1 MANVIWNHHASA
13 HAKSRAV
20 THIPTRSWSIRDGQL
35 TTSGADLGSNANVSM
50 PKLLV
55 SSWGAHVS
63 PQGTFVEVWDHSYCH
78 RRRCH

>member
-1 MANVIWNHHASA
+1 MSFGTIHASA

-35 TTSGADLGSNANVSM
+35 TTSGADLGSNANVSI

-55 SSWGAHVS
+55 SSWG
-63 PQGTFVEVWDHSYCH
+63 PCQPPRDIC
-78 RRRCH
+78 